1 LDEESIREAIATL
14 LGSSWEFELDR
25 FRSVDLQEIAHL
37 RAI

>member
-1 LDEESIREAIATL
+1 
-14 LGSSWEFELDR
+14 LGSAWETELDR

>member
-1 LDEESIREAIATL
+1 
-14 LGSSWEFELDR
+14 LGSAWESELDR